1 MPKAGRP
8 KGLNNKTYNYT
19 VRLDES
25 TKIRLEKY
33 CKEFNLV
40 KSDVIRDAILNAVGS
55 PPKKEDNP
63 I

>member
-8 KGLNNKTYNYT
+8 KGLNNK
-19 VRLDES
+19 LDES

-40 KSDVIRDAILNAVGS
+40 KSDVIRDAILNAVDS

-63 I
+63 IWFLK